1 MSFENITL
9 ETSGKIA
16 LITINRPKVLNAL
29 SIDTVIELGN
39 AVKKVKEQENIRA
52 LIITGAGEKAFVA
65 GADISELQPLDAEG
79 AEEYALRGQ
88 LVLSMI
94 EGLDIPVIAAVNGFA
109 LGGGCELALACH
121 IRIASEKAK
130 FGQPEVKLGVIPGYG
145 GTQRLPRIVGKGI
158 GMQLCLTGEIIG
170 AQRAY
175 EIGLVNKVVAPEELL
190 EAAKAMAEEIIS
202 GGPCALALVIQ
213 AVNEGLETTL
223 ENGLQI
229 EAELFGTCAKTG
241 DWGEGTK
248 AFVEKRKPEFKGK

>member
-1 MSFENITL
+1 MSFKNITL
-9 ETSGKIA
+9 ETSGNIGI
-16 LITINRPKVLNAL
+16 LTVNRPKVLNAL

-39 AVKKVKEQENIRA
+39 AIKEVKENEEIKA

-65 GADISELQPLDAEG
+65 GADISELQPLNSEE

-88 LVLSMI
+88 LVFSMI
-94 EGLDIPVIAAVNGFA
+94 EGLAIPVIAAVNGFA
-109 LGGGCELALACH
+109 LGGGCELAMACH

-158 GMQLCLTGEIIG
+158 GMQLCLTGEIIN

-175 EIGLVNKVVAPEELL
+175 EIGLVNKLSAPEKLMDD
-190 EAAKAMAEEIIS
+190 AKAMAEEIIS

-229 EAELFGTCAKTG
+229 EAELFGSCASTE
-241 DWGEGTK
+241 DWKEGTQ
-248 AFVEKRKPEFKGK
+248 AFVEKRKADFKGK